1 MGSTVLTPK
10 FTFGELILIYD
21 VGHLRDNVLN
31 WNTLEDLLGEE
42 NHSMNVYL
50 LEPDFDYQ
58 GITIIDPDDDK
69 QLDEVIDSEGKQSFS
84 KTWRPITVVPL
95 DEPLPTC
102 DFPYLVA
109 DFLVFN
115 QKAKEAMYELVAPYG
130 EFLLMKHE
138 SGEELFL
145 FNILNYND
153 ALDLQKSKVSR
164 NEISD
169 RIRDI
174 HQYAFIP
181 EKINNQIIFK
191 MSFNPAR
198 IYVTDTFVQKVREH
212 QLTGLKFKQIWSS
225 DFDPNYS
232 PPNPYDTRY
241 NRSQRVKA
249 GRYMMKQL
257 KDQLVELISH
267 KTGFNK
273 ESIEIGSDVEINF
286 EYNHMEVYFQVNNE
300 GYLFS
305 YYEAGKEGS
314 LMKKIRVWDGK
325 NMEESR

>member
-21 VGHLRDNVLN
+21 VGYLRDSVLN
-31 WNTLEDLLGEE
+31 WTTLENLLKEE
-42 NHSMNVYL
+42 YHSMNVYL
-50 LEPDFDYQ
+50 LEPDLDYQ
-58 GITIIDPDDDK
+58 GITIIDPEDGK
-69 QLDEVIDSEGKQSFS
+69 QLNEVIDSDGKQSFN
-84 KTWRPITVVPL
+84 KTWCPIEVIPY
-95 DEPLPTC
+95 DEHLPTC
-102 DFPYLVA
+102 DFPHLISG
-109 DFLVFN
+109 FLVFS

-164 NEISD
+164 DEISD

-181 EKINNQIIFK
+181 EKVNNQIIFK

-198 IYVTDTFVQKVREH
+198 IYVTDAFVQKVREH

-225 DFDPNYS
+225 DPNHS
-232 PPNPYDTRY
+232 PPNTDDTRY
-241 NRSQRVKA
+241 NRSQRIKA

-257 KDQLVELISH
+257 KEQLVELISH

-286 EYNHMEVYFQVNNE
+286 EYNHLEVYFQANNE
-300 GYLFS
+300 EYVFS
-305 YYEAGKEGS
+305 YNEAWEVGH
-314 LMKKIRVWDGK
+314 LMKKIRVWENTG
-325 NMEESR
+325 ESR